1 MAVFVVGAAIVDSLT
16 NPTQLLAAQRS
27 YPDALAGQWEFPGGK
42 AEPGE
47 VPEEALHR
55 EIREELGAA
64 LILGPRILA
73 PATGLASIT
82 TSAGTSGDWSIPVG
96 RMRVWLAENLP
107 GITGT
112 LRPVEPPR
120 ATFGATRFHR
130 RTPVAYRRPSDNSQI
145 TRPVFLRIS
154 ASPEKRWFRNG
165 CEFRR
170 RQKPPIG

>member
-27 YPDALAGQWEFPGGK
+27 YPEALAGQWEFPGGK
-42 AEPGE
+42 VEPGE

-96 RMRVWLAENLP
+96 RMRVWLAE
-107 GITGT
+107 I
-112 LRPVEPPR
+112 
-120 ATFGATRFHR
+120 
-130 RTPVAYRRPSDNSQI
+130 
-145 TRPVFLRIS
+145 
-154 ASPEKRWFRNG
+154 SPESPAPSARSSHRELRWVPRDSIATIPWLTGDLQIIPKLLAWFS
-165 CEFRR
+165 
-170 RQKPPIG
+170 